1 MKSALIVDDHP
12 VIRSMIKFVLRELG
26 FKRIHEAT
34 RGDEVLS
41 MFREHRPDVLL
52 LDLGLPGLNGLDVL
66 DRIKSEK
73 TRCRV
78 VVFTS
83 LEACFYQERC
93 MRAGAAAFVPKCKDL
108 EDLKTAVKTVMAGY
122 TCFVQLASSFVSG
135 GALQRTEKELIDRLS
150 NRELTILQYL
160 ARGSSNKEIA
170 DIMHLSFKTIS
181 TYKTRLIDKLNVSSL
196 VHLRD
201 FALRNQLI

>member
-1 MKSALIVDDHP
+1 
-12 VIRSMIKFVLRELG
+12 
-26 FKRIHEAT
+26 
-34 RGDEVLS
+34 
-41 MFREHRPDVLL
+41 MFR
-52 LDLGLPGLNGLDVL
+52 
-66 DRIKSEK
+66 
-73 TRCRV
+73 
-78 VVFTS
+78 
-83 LEACFYQERC
+83 
-93 MRAGAAAFVPKCKDL
+93 
-108 EDLKTAVKTVMAGY
+108 
-122 TCFVQLASSFVSG
+122 G